1 MSSLSQDCRLVV
13 VLSLTSYMLFARV
26 QGGCEA
32 SGRKPSTIT
41 LVPPAWSSGF
51 CSFRLTNCLHWLKSN
66 MMMCCHDFSSPF
78 QCCSSSSFFLNTIA
92 ECHTVIHRNKIAYM
106 RRAWRHSDIYTV
118 NSLFL
123 WGKSIHEHNAR
134 TCAGIC
140 CVVVGCY
147 FLLATASG
155 SVKALHLLS
164 TRLGA
169 ALTNQG
175 FITGC
180 VGVGTFLLSE
190 CLSLAMPIHPKSL
203 FLANL
208 LFSHWQFKVSISRQ
222 MDSFSSLLCIHSRCY
237 FCSSLPTQ
245 ESVFCCL
252 HRPLLYVFI
261 ES

>member
-169 ALTNQG
+169 AVNEPRVHYWLC
-175 FITGC
+175 GC
-180 VGVGTFLLSE
+180 WNLSAFGMFVPSNAHSPQVFVFGQPAL
-190 CLSLAMPIHPKSL
+190 LSLAI
-203 FLANL
+203 
-208 LFSHWQFKVSISRQ
+208 
-222 MDSFSSLLCIHSRCY
+222 
-237 FCSSLPTQ
+237 
-245 ESVFCCL
+245 
-252 HRPLLYVFI
+252 
-261 ES
+261 